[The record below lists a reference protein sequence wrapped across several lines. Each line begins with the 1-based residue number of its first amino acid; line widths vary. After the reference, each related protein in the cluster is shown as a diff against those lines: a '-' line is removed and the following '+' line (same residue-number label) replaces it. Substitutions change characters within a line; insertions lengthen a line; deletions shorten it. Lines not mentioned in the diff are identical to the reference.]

1 MRMECNKDEAIR
13 AKGISER
20 KMTEKDMAGARKFA
34 MKAQN
39 LYPGLDGLP
48 QLLATI
54 DVYVA
59 SERKVNGEVDWYGVL
74 GVDPSADDDTIRKHY
89 RKLALVLHPDKNKL
103 EVADGAFK
111 ILSEAW
117 SLLSDKAKRT
127 AYDLKR
133 NPRGANLKVP
143 SGSRPAPATGNN
155 GGHSFTSSNNT
166 ARNRSAPQTGN
177 NGGRGF
183 TSSNNTTR
191 NQSASRTS
199 NNGAHNF
206 TSNNTTRNQSA
217 PPTGN
222 NGGHNFTRSNNTN
235 RNRSAPVS
243 NSGAH
248 NFTSSDNTMMNQ
260 SAPAGNNGVHRAKDD
275 KRTTNPKPARPPP
288 SSSKPNTFWTLCS
301 LCRMQYEYLRT
312 YLNHTLLC
320 PNCHEPFLAFETPPP
335 PAYTH
340 GSYTPWTAYQQKQS
354 SNQQTGLHTTK
365 ENTVSS
371 GKDPAST
378 PNAEPACSSGVA
390 SFNRANNAANNASG
404 SYSKSD
410 SVRTTASASSCA
422 QSTHGFQPTYEK
434 LEREHKEAKTT
445 AMKEPTLP
453 RKTTVSKKSGGLAT
467 GASNIGSSSV
477 FKGESPVKRRRINEF
492 SPNDS
497 RSQGTN
503 QMRMEN
509 GGAGIGNLPGFQN
522 CNSEMGRINAS
533 RSTRLDI
540 RREPSQLEIRNMLME
555 KARRELVKKLSEWS
569 SAAESKAS
577 VQEEQEKE
585 KEKEKPK
592 ATVSGRKSNASKP
605 SESADTINRIRPKT
619 LSATLPTDADENETE
634 PMTMSVP
641 DPDIHDFDKDRTE
654 LSFGENQVWAAYDDD
669 DGMPRY
675 YAMIHSVI
683 SLKPFKLRISWLNAK
698 SNTELAPL
706 NWVVSGFSKTSGE
719 FRIGKQMDNDSLNSF
734 SHKVKWTKGVRGRI
748 QIYPRKGDVWALYRN
763 WSPDWDEL
771 TPDEVIHKYEMVE
784 VIKDYNEDQGV
795 VVVPLVKVSG
805 FKTVF
810 HQHLDP
816 NKVRMIPREELF
828 RFSHQVPSYLLTGQ
842 EAENAP
848 KGCLELDPAA
858 TPVELLQ
865 VITDFKEEET
875 AVASE
880 KGNEEVEE
888 T

>member
-1 MRMECNKDEAIR
+1 MKFNTNRDLMAKFKIPRNFQLGFCGSHSGNSACATLVPSFMIPGTKFVRMECNKDEAIR

-54 DVYVA
+54 DVY
-59 SERKVNGEVDWYGVL
+59 
-74 GVDPSADDDTIRKHY
+74 
-89 RKLALVLHPDKNKL
+89 
-103 EVADGAFK
+103 
-111 ILSEAW
+111 
-117 SLLSDKAKRT
+117 
-127 AYDLKR
+127 
-133 NPRGANLKVP
+133 
-143 SGSRPAPATGNN
+143 
-155 GGHSFTSSNNT
+155 
-166 ARNRSAPQTGN
+166 
-177 NGGRGF
+177 
-183 TSSNNTTR
+183 
-191 NQSASRTS
+191 
-199 NNGAHNF
+199 
-206 TSNNTTRNQSA
+206 
-217 PPTGN
+217 
-222 NGGHNFTRSNNTN
+222 
-235 RNRSAPVS
+235 
-243 NSGAH
+243 
-248 NFTSSDNTMMNQ
+248 
-260 SAPAGNNGVHRAKDD
+260 
-275 KRTTNPKPARPPP
+275 RTTNPKPARPPP

-354 SNQQTGLHTTK
+354 SNQQT
-365 ENTVSS
+365 
-371 GKDPAST
+371 
-378 PNAEPACSSGVA
+378 
-390 SFNRANNAANNASG
+390 G

-555 KARRELVKKLSEWS
+555 KARRELVKKLSEWT
-569 SAAESKAS
+569 
-577 VQEEQEKE
+577 
-585 KEKEKPK
+585 
-592 ATVSGRKSNASKP
+592 TVSGRKSNASKS

-719 FRIGKQMDNDSLNSF
+719 
-734 SHKVKWTKGVRGRI
+734 I

-784 VIKDYNEDQGV
+784 VIKDYNEDQGILRKKRRQWLLKKGMKKWRKHNQNDNEV
-795 VVVPLVKVSG
+795 MSQYHIQTKQFFVKILSMPSSLSAVPPTSDQSVSCLFLQFLNSLLNLRLLNTVLKVSFLRLHG
-805 FKTVF
+805 
-810 HQHLDP
+810 
-816 NKVRMIPREELF
+816 EE
-828 RFSHQVPSYLLTGQ
+828 
-842 EAENAP
+842 
-848 KGCLELDPAA
+848 
-858 TPVELLQ
+858 
-865 VITDFKEEET
+865 
-875 AVASE
+875 
-880 KGNEEVEE
+880 
-888 T
+888 